1 MNQYVSTFI
10 AAGAFAIGAVMFTG
24 PAVAA
29 EETWKDGVMFV
40 QEELTPVE
48 GHGVFKII
56 FGLEPGKCTDEITS
70 VSEVLI
76 MREGTMIQTYPG
88 KADMS
93 RNKGDEWYQANGT
106 KVVVCNKS
114 SANAI
119 LEGVQFRPM

>member
-1 MNQYVSTFI
+1 MRIMVV
-10 AAGAFAIGAVMFTG
+10 GLFTLD
-24 PAVAA
+24 AVAFSSFA
-29 EETWKDGVMFV
+29 SAVEENWNDGVLFI

-56 FGLEPGKCTDEITS
+56 FGLEPGKCTDEMTA

-76 MREGTMIQTYPG
+76 MREGTLIQTYLNKG
-88 KADMS
+88 DVA

-114 SANAI
+114 AAKA
-119 LEGVQFRPM
+119 V